1 MDATVRHLD
10 QVKLGPL
17 ADSVGFLLRL
27 AQLRAFDDFFSDH
40 GPGHGSR
47 GLKPGEFSVLWVIA
61 RNPGI
66 RQSVLGQR
74 LMIKRAHMT
83 KLIRAMEDRGLVSRA
98 IPDADRRAVE
108 LTLTAAG
115 EIEVG
120 TAAKAFFAYEQTTG
134 GPLAEHEVAQ
144 LIALLKKYTGLQ
156 DEAQG

>member
-1 MDATVRHLD
+1 MDAPVRHLD

-17 ADSVGFLLRL
+17 GDSIGFLLRL

-40 GPGHGSR
+40 GPQ

-83 KLIRAMEDRGLVSRA
+83 KLIRAMEDQDLVSRRV
-98 IPDADRRAVE
+98 PDADRRAVE
-108 LTLTAAG
+108 LTLTPSGERAVEAASRL
-115 EIEVG
+115 
-120 TAAKAFFAYEQTTG
+120 FFDYEQRTG
-134 GPLAEHEVAQ
+134 APLDSREQAD
-144 LIALLKKYTGLQ
+144 LIVLLKKYIGLQ
-156 DEAQG
+156 EEM

>member
-1 MDATVRHLD
+1 MNITVRTTT
-10 QVKLGPL
+10 QVDMGQLS
-17 ADSVGFLLRL
+17 DSLGFLLRL

-40 GPGHGSR
+40 GPQ

-83 KLIRAMEDRGLVSRA
+83 KLIRAMEDQGLVSRC

-115 EIEVG
+115 EKEVG
-120 TAAKAFFAYEQTTG
+120 RAAEAFFAYEQTTG
-134 GPLAEHEVAQ
+134 GPLAQHEVAQ
-144 LIALLKKYTGLQ
+144 LITLLKKYTGLQ
-156 DEAQG
+156 EGAQG

>member
-1 MDATVRHLD
+1 MDAAVRHLD

-17 ADSVGFLLRL
+17 AGSVGFLLRL

-40 GPGHGSR
+40 GPQ

-83 KLIRAMEDRGLVSRA
+83 KLIRAMEDASFVARR
-98 IPDADRRAVE
+98 IPDSDRRAVE
-108 LTLTAAG
+108 LTLTPSG
-115 EIEVG
+115 ESEVD
-120 TAAKAFFAYEQTTG
+120 KASALFFEYEQRTG
-134 GPLAEHEVAQ
+134 APLDDREQAMLV
-144 LIALLKKYTGLQ
+144 ALLKKYVGL
-156 DEAQG
+156 DEEASG